1 MAHGMLLPGFLSPAT
16 NHRTDQFGGGIVAEE
31 AARLSARLVAT
42 GLVDYVSVTA
52 GNNTRTMARVDHWQ
66 PTPAPLAAFRH
77 LSRAVK
83 AAVDVPV
90 ATVGR
95 ATTYAMTDEIL
106 ASGDAD
112 LVGMVRAHVADPAL
126 LPKSVAG
133 QAGRVLPCVG
143 ANVCVNALLDHRP
156 LACMV
161 NPDIGRPLSNVSRPD
176 RGAHAAVVV
185 GGAAPCAAGC
195 AHGPVRGGGAA
206 GRADAALVRHAVAT
220 GIPRHPRLVESVL
233 PLLQVQLRPGT
244 VATPADLIAL
254 NPSLVVLATGSRPMA
269 ARLPGI
275 GPDLPAHGPYDVP
288 SRAAMPLS
296 MTRWAACPRC

>member
-52 GNNTRTMARVDHWQ
+52 GNNTRTMARVDHWP
-66 PTPAPLAAFRH
+66 PTPAPFAAFRH

-112 LVGMVRAHVADPAL
+112 LVGIVRAHVADPAL

-161 NPDIGRPLSNVSRPD
+161 NPDIGRPPAGRQQAGQEGARRRGRRRRGALRCGVCARSRSRRRSGWAGRCGFGPTRRRDGNSAPSSTGGKRIAAVAGAASPRHGGPARRPD
-176 RGAHAAVVV
+176 RPEPVAGRPCHRVAAD
-185 GGAAPCAAGC
+185 GGPAAG
-195 AHGPVRGGGAA
+195 
-206 GRADAALVRHAVAT
+206 D
-220 GIPRHPRLVESVL
+220 
-233 PLLQVQLRPGT
+233 RPG
-244 VATPADLIAL
+244 PA
-254 NPSLVVLATGSRPMA
+254 
-269 ARLPGI
+269 
-275 GPDLPAHGPYDVP
+275 
-288 SRAAMPLS
+288 RAWPL
-296 MTRWAACPRC
+296 

>member
-52 GNNTRTMARVDHWQ
+52 GNNTRTMARVDHWP
-66 PTPAPLAAFRH
+66 PTPAPFAAFRH

-112 LVGMVRAHVADPAL
+112 LVGMMRAHVADPAL

-185 GGAAPCAAGC
+185 GG
-195 AHGPVRGGGAA
+195 GPA
-206 GRADAALVRHAVAT
+206 GR
-220 GIPRHPRLVESVL
+220 E
-233 PLLQVQLRPGT
+233 
-244 VATPADLIAL
+244 
-254 NPSLVVLATGSRPMA
+254 A
-269 ARLPGI
+269 ARRLALRGVRTVPFEAAERLG
-275 GPDLPAHGPYDVP
+275 GQMRLWSDTP
-288 SRAAMPLS
+288 SRREFRAILDWWKAYCRCCRCSFAPA
-296 MTRWAACPRC
+296 RWPRPPT